1 VSVLQ
6 NPWVVRLARLA
17 IGVVFLAAAFG
28 KIADPTAFALQI
40 HNYHTFPASL
50 ENLIALTL
58 PWIELLAGAAL
69 VIGVKPRAGAVIA
82 FVLMIAF
89 TFLVGVAWGRGIN
102 IECGCFGTLGGARI
116 GATKF
121 VENVVLMIVAMLA
134 AGRVRD
140 SKATAP
146 VPAQPA

>member
-1 VSVLQ
+1 MSVFRS
-6 NPWVVRLARLA
+6 PWVVRLARLA
-17 IGVVFLAAAFG
+17 TGVVFLAAAFG
-28 KIADPTAFALQI
+28 KIGDPGAFAQQI
-40 HNYHTFPASL
+40 HNYRMFPASL

-82 FVLMIAF
+82 F
-89 TFLVGVAWGRGIN
+89 TFAVGLAWGRGIN

-121 VENVVLMIVAMLA
+121 AENVVLMIVAMLA
-134 AGRVRD
+134 VGRLN
-140 SKATAP
+140 ATTTVTP
-146 VPAQPA
+146 PANAA

>member
-1 VSVLQ
+1 VSVFR
-6 NPWVVRLARLA
+6 NRWVVRLARLA
-17 IGVVFLAAAFG
+17 TGVVFLAAAFG
-28 KIADPTAFALQI
+28 KIADPGAFAQQI
-40 HNYHTFPASL
+40 HNYRMFPVSL

-89 TFLVGVAWGRGIN
+89 TLAVGVAWGRGIN

-116 GATKF
+116 GALKF
-121 VENVVLMIVAMLA
+121 AENVVLMIVAMLA
-134 AGRVRD
+134 VGRLNART
-140 SKATAP
+140 TAAP
-146 VPAQPA
+146 PANAA